1 MPEVVFQHV
10 VPLFVEEEERGFQT
24 SPTNP
29 INRQKTSKEIEH
41 PNQIL

>member
-10 VPLFVEEEERGFQT
+10 VPLFVEEEGRGFQT